1 MRPIIEDVR
10 TYLCGFPGLRDGL
23 FGVDYLGSEP
33 TGYTVEAV
41 PCEPVLRQYTDGSAM
56 KQFLFVFASR
66 ETYSADV
73 AENTANMAFYEAL
86 ERWLRA
92 NDDRGVLPA
101 LDGREACGIEV
112 LTAGYVLDAD
122 SSAAR
127 YQMQVRL
134 TYLEEV
140 I

>member
-41 PCEPVLRQYTDGSAM
+41 PCDPVLRQYTDGSAM

-66 ETYSADV
+66 ETYGADV
-73 AENTANMAFYEAL
+73 TENTANMAFYEAL

-92 NDDRGVLPA
+92 NDDRGVLPD
-101 LDGREACGIEV
+101 LDGREACRIEV

-122 SSAAR
+122 SGSAR

>member
-41 PCEPVLRQYTDGSAM
+41 PCDPVLRQYTDGSAM

-66 ETYSADV
+66 ETYGPDV
-73 AENTANMAFYEAL
+73 TENTANMAFYEAL

-92 NDDRGVLPA
+92 NDDRGVLPV

-112 LTAGYVLDAD
+112 LTSGYVLDAD